1 MGDDMDKVK
10 EIETTFNHGI
20 SLAERKNVVVTGVKK
35 IESFDNEEFLL
46 ESNMG
51 HLHIKGEQLEL
62 VKLDT
67 HDGNVKIKG
76 KVNSIIYLENHK
88 KEKEESIL
96 TKLFK

>member
-1 MGDDMDKVK
+1 MYKV
-10 EIETTFNHGI
+10 IENTSFGNHELKMIDRGI
-20 SLAERKNVVVTGVKK
+20 LTLTGINK
-35 IESFDNEEFLL
+35 IDSFDNEEFLL